1 MAISKAFMNAFDKLG
16 SQGDVLAQIEEN
28 TASTKESVAVG
39 GDLYEKVDQLV
50 QEIKNIQTGSLKGAL
65 SNSANAIAMALIAP
79 SMEPIGKGLQLIVDA
94 INNLEGTGEET
105 KEKTEGLIAGLV
117 LLGDVGKSILAFA
130 GYMVLAT
137 PLLMVAALAAP
148 FIGIALFATVMAV
161 KLATKFIEKE
171 DLDIFYI

>member
-1 MAISKAFMNAFDKLG
+1 MSVSKAFMNAFDKLG
-16 SQGDVLAQIEEN
+16 SQGNVLAQIEEN
-28 TASTKESVAVG
+28 TAATKESVAVG

-105 KEKTEGLIAGLV
+105 TE
-117 LLGDVGKSILAFA
+117 DD
-130 GYMVLAT
+130 
-137 PLLMVAALAAP
+137 
-148 FIGIALFATVMAV
+148 
-161 KLATKFIEKE
+161 IERLE
-171 DLDIFYI
+171 YYDG